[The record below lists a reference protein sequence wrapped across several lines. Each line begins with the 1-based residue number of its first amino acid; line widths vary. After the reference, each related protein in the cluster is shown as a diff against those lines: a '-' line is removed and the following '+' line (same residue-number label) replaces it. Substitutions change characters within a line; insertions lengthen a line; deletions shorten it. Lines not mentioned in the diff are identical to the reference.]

1 MNPVWQAI
9 ATFIL
14 RGRIPILIVVAVL
27 TTFMW
32 VVRGTETDQAF
43 GKVAPKNDPDFIAY
57 EAFKAEFGEDGNVV
71 AIAIEGPTFDL
82 DFFNGLYD
90 LTEDLNAIRGS
101 EGVLSVTHLFQPVR
115 IDSSESF
122 AIERVS
128 PYRPKTQEDLD
139 SLASVIQNLP
149 FYEGLLFDSAS
160 NTSLIAVTLNRELLD
175 TKDKLRLSNEIM
187 AASERFEKRFNVDLK
202 HAGLPLLRANVHQ
215 TIVGE
220 LILFL
225 LLAVVVMAVT
235 LWFFFRSMSTV
246 ILPLVVVGI
255 VIIWSLGIIGLLGFK
270 ITLIISVIP
279 ALITVIGIPNS
290 VYLITKY
297 HLEFRVTKNK
307 AKSLV
312 RVIEKIG
319 IVTVMTNA
327 TTAVGFGVLA
337 FTDIG
342 ILQEFG
348 IVASLS
354 VGVAFFISLML
365 IPIFF
370 SFLPPPGKRHVK
382 HLDRTTLNGFIR
394 VLDKLVNHHRWA
406 IYVAVAALTA
416 ISAIGM
422 TKLVPVSYMVDDLPS
437 DATLVSDLRFIED
450 RYNGVMPFEIVVDAG
465 KKNAMTKRSNLSRL
479 SKLQA
484 RLTKY
489 PELSRSISLADFIKF
504 TRQSFWSGDAA
515 AFVLPSRDEFNAIRL
530 FLKNSEQGLDATFSK
545 SMADTSF
552 QRARITVNIKD
563 IGSIEMA
570 SLVDSVQKDIYAI
583 FPQDKYTSTITG
595 TTRIFINSNK
605 YLVQN
610 LLQSLLLAFCVIAVL
625 MGMLFRSTRMV
636 VISLVPNVLPL
647 LMVAGMMGYIGIPL
661 KPSTALVFSVAFG
674 IAVDDSIHFLARYRL
689 ARNMG
694 DTVSMAVSNSYKD
707 TGISMIYT
715 SIILFL
721 GFVIFTASSFGGTRA
736 LGQLASVTL
745 LIAMFG
751 NLLLLPALLL
761 SFDTKEPRAK
771 RDGKPLEPRVLMRR

>member
-9 ATFIL
+9 ATIIL
-14 RGRIPILIVVAVL
+14 RGRTIILILVAVL
-27 TTFMW
+27 TVFMW
-32 VVRGTETDQAF
+32 TVRGTETDQAF
-43 GKVAPKNDPDFIAY
+43 GKVAPQDDVDFIAY
-57 EAFKAEFGEDGNVV
+57 QAFKAEFGEDGNVV
-71 AIAIEGPTFDL
+71 AIAVEGPTFEL

-90 LTEDLNAIRGS
+90 LTEDLQAIRGS

-115 IDSSESF
+115 VDSAESF
-122 AIERVS
+122 GIERVS
-128 PYRPKTQEDLD
+128 PFRPQTQSELD
-139 SLASVIQNLP
+139 SLSRVIKNLS
-149 FYEGLLFDSAS
+149 FYKGLLFDSAS
-160 NTSLIAVTLNRELLD
+160 NTSLIAVTLNRDLLD
-175 TKDKLRLSNEIM
+175 TKDKLRLSDEIM
-187 AASERFEKRFNVDLK
+187 AASKKFEKRFGVDLK

-225 LLAVVVMAVT
+225 LMAVLVMAAT
-235 LWFFFRSMSTV
+235 LLFFFRSISTV
-246 ILPLVVVGI
+246 VLPLIVVGI
-255 VIIWSLGIIGLLGFK
+255 VIIWSLGIIGLLGYK

-297 HLEFRVTKNK
+297 HLEYRITKNK
-307 AKSLV
+307 AKSLI
-312 RVIEKIG
+312 RIIEKIG

-337 FTDIG
+337 FTEIRM
-342 ILQEFG
+342 LQEFG

-354 VGVAFFISLML
+354 VGVAFFVSLML

-370 SFLPPPGKRHVK
+370 SFLPPPGKRQVK
-382 HLDRTTLNGFIR
+382 HLDRTALNGFIR
-394 VLDKLVNHHRWA
+394 VLDKLVHHHRWA
-406 IYVAVAALTA
+406 IYTVVAGIAV
-416 ISAIGM
+416 ISALGM

-437 DATLVSDLRFIED
+437 DATLVSDLRYIED
-450 RYNGVMPFEIVVDAG
+450 RYNGVMPFEIVVDG
-465 KKNAMTKRSNLSRL
+465 LKKNAMSKRSNLKRL
-479 SKLQA
+479 DKLQA
-484 RLTKY
+484 KLTQY
-489 PELSRSISLADFIKF
+489 PELSRSISLADFVKF
-504 TRQSFWSGDAA
+504 TRQAFWRGDAN
-515 AFVLPSRDEFNAIRL
+515 AFVLPSRDEYNTIKL
-530 FLKNSEQGLDATFSK
+530 FLKNSSKGLDATFSK
-545 SMADTSF
+545 AMTDSTF
-552 QRARITVNIKD
+552 QRARVSVNIKD
-563 IGSIEMA
+563 IGSIRMA
-570 SLVDSVQKDIYAI
+570 ELVDSVQRDLAVI
-583 FPQDKYTSTITG
+583 FPEKNFKTNITG

-610 LLQSLLLAFCVIAVL
+610 LLQSLLIAFMVIAVL

-636 VISLVPNVLPL
+636 IISLVPNVLPL

-694 DTVSMAVSNSYKD
+694 DTVSQAVTNSYKD

-761 SFDTKEPRAK
+761 SFDTKEPRPK
-771 RDGKPLEPRVLMRR
+771 NSSQPLEPRVLVRR